1 MMSSPLAVARSVS
14 PDGALPAGAE
24 HGLTHLHKQSSS
36 SNLSPLACASP
47 PGSPK
52 SGAAA
57 TVCFHGASVP
67 VTAEEAAD
75 LLAYLDRE
83 AVLGRSRAAVF
94 LRRVA
99 GCVARSHAPRARARW
114 GRALWTR
121 AGHLRSGART
131 RGA

>member
-1 MMSSPLAVARSVS
+1 MMSSPLAVARSAS

-36 SNLSPLACASP
+36 SNLSPLPPLASP

-67 VTAEEAAD
+67 VSAEEAAD

-83 AVLGRSRAAVF
+83 AVVGRSRAAVF

-99 GCVARSHAPRARARW
+99 GCVARSHAPRARARA
-114 GRALWTR
+114 GR
-121 AGHLRSGART
+121 LRSGART